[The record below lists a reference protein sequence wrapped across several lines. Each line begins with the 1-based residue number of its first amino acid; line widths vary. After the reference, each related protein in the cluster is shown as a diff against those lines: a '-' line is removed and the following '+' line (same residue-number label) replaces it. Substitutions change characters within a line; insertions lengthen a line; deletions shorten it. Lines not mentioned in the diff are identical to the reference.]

1 MDPASSDDA
10 SIDNPPDQYDP
21 AGERRRLILNPTSG
35 RGAHVR
41 QARDLAA
48 ENGFEL
54 VETQRGGHAVDLA
67 KTAAA
72 DGVDLLA
79 VCGGD
84 GTLHETVCGLFE
96 ADALDAVT
104 LAVVPSGTANM
115 VADHLDIESLA
126 EGFDVADGGETRR
139 LDLGVAGDEP
149 FVLSAIAGLP
159 ADASAAATH
168 DLKRRFGSLAF
179 VIGGVQE
186 TLAFDGLRV
195 AVETGDPNGD
205 GTNWRG
211 EALTVLVGNLRTFD
225 PDQSPEGAQ
234 DGLLDV
240 KIGERMPPGDAVAE
254 SVAQRLL
261 GRETEHVTSLRAKSI
276 EFEHLDGE
284 PVTFSLDGEIR
295 TFDDIEFSV
304 LPRALRVRVGKEYDS
319 SPDAS

>member
-1 MDPASSDDA
+1 MVPAPSSDAPGDD
-10 SIDNPPDQYDP
+10 SSRGDPRGDDP

-35 RGAHVR
+35 RGEHVR

-67 KTAAA
+67 KTAAS

-84 GTLHETVCGLFE
+84 GTLHEVVCGLFE
-96 ADALDAVT
+96 ANALDAVT

-115 VADHLDIESLA
+115 VADHLGIESLA

-139 LDLGVAGDEP
+139 LDLGLAGDEP

-168 DLKRRFGSLAF
+168 DLKRRFGPLAF

-195 AVETGDPNGD
+195 AVEAGGPNGG

-225 PDQSPEGAQ
+225 PDQGPEGAQ

-261 GRETEHVTSLRAKSI
+261 GRETEHVTSLRAKYL
-276 EFEHLDGE
+276 ELEHLDGE

-295 TFDDIEFSV
+295 RFEDVEFSV
-304 LPRALRVRVGKEYDS
+304 LPGALRVRVGDQYDS
-319 SPDAS
+319 